1 MLPPIPSWD
10 GIHPIIVHFP
20 IALLLVAPILILLG
34 MIFSK
39 SSRAFMVSAFV
50 LMVIG
55 TVATYMA
62 VSSGEAAGELAER
75 VANVESVLENHEEMA
90 ETTQMVFTALT
101 AIFGVIVFVPMIFKK
116 ELGQKIMIPL
126 SLAFLLFYAGGT
138 VLLMNTAHEGGRLV
152 HEFGV
157 RAMMASSTQ
166 NGINN
171 ANSPQLKKGD
181 DDDDDE

>member
-34 MIFSK
+34 MFFPK
-39 SSRAFMVSAFV
+39 SNRTFMVSAFV

-55 TVATYMA
+55 TIATYMA

-75 VANVESVLENHEEMA
+75 MANVEAVLENHEEMA

-101 AIFGVIVFVPMIFKK
+101 AIFGVFVFVPMLFKK
-116 ELGQKIMIPL
+116 ELGQKIIIPI
-126 SLAFLLFYAGGT
+126 SLAFLLFYAGGA
-138 VLLMNTAHEGGRLV
+138 VLLINTAHQGGRLV

-166 NGINN
+166 NG
-171 ANSPQLKKGD
+171 AVEPNSPNTKKGD
-181 DDDDDE
+181 DDDDD

>member
-34 MIFSK
+34 MFFAK
-39 SSRAFMVSAFV
+39 SSRTFMISAFV

-55 TVATYMA
+55 TIATYMA
-62 VSSGEAAGELAER
+62 VSSGESAGELAER
-75 VANVESVLENHEEMA
+75 MANVETILENHEEMA

-101 AIFGVIVFVPMIFKK
+101 AIFGAIVFVPLLFKK

-126 SLAFLLFYAGGT
+126 SLAFLLFYGGGA
-138 VLLMNTAHEGGRLV
+138 VLLVNTAHEGGRLV

-166 NGINN
+166 TGVVNPN
-171 ANSPQLKKGD
+171 APQKGD
-181 DDDDDE
+181 DDDDD